1 MDDIFKQLCIDIS
14 PRTSTNYTSETVKDA
29 KMVTEEAYEFV
40 ASYPSLREKMAII
53 KQDVVDREKLKAYER
68 LLSGYNPFERA
79 DMYRK
84 ELKKQVPVSA
94 QVVEKGSTVY
104 YVYKDVI
111 ERVIERVI

>member
-1 MDDIFKQLCIDIS
+1 MDETFKQLCLKIS
-14 PRTSTNYTSETVKDA
+14 NHGEENYTSETVQNA
-29 KMVTEEAYEFV
+29 KSVTEYDYAFV

-53 KQDVVDREKLKAYER
+53 KQNVGDTKTLKAYER

-84 ELKKQVPVSA
+84 ELKKPVPVSA
-94 QVVEKGSTVY
+94 QVVEKGSMVY

-111 ERVIERVI
+111 DKVI

>member
-1 MDDIFKQLCIDIS
+1 MDETFKQLCLKIS
-14 PRTSTNYTSETVKDA
+14 PRKNYTSETVKDA
-29 KMVTEEAYEFV
+29 KSVTEEAYEFV

-53 KQDVVDREKLKAYER
+53 KQDVEDIKEIKAYER

-84 ELKKQVPVSA
+84 ELKKQVPVST

-111 ERVIERVI
+111 DKVI